1 MKRLTRRAFVRSLG
15 VASAA
20 AGAATLLSPGAV
32 RGETCSAPTP
42 GAVKRFIAFVT
53 PIGFVKDQW
62 ARSTGP
68 TPQEFELIGSLAPLA
83 THRERLLLLKGLD
96 MSASY
101 GGSAGTGHPR
111 GIGALLTGRR
121 LNPGSFGDG
130 VGWASGQSIDQRIA
144 DHVGGMTPF
153 RSLELGVGLG
163 DRSNVFNRI
172 SYLGSDRP
180 LASIDDPRVA
190 FDRLFG
196 GLVGDES
203 EQQFRRSTRR
213 SVLDFVGA
221 ELTALR
227 GRAGASARADI
238 DAHLESLRELERRV
252 DDIGA
257 ACAAPDAPLAFDP
270 NDRQQYPE
278 IGRAQMDLLV
288 EAMGCDLTRVATL
301 LWSGSVSSQTFRFLP
316 TPITEGHHALSHPG
330 ANGYDPAEALSKQ
343 TRIYAWYARQ
353 FAYLLDRLACTPEP
367 TGDGSLLDHTVIFW
381 GSELAHAET
390 HERNNMRFV
399 LAGGD
404 AFLKTGRMS
413 NVDRSHNDLLVSL
426 AQSVGVPIDT
436 FGERTHCAGPL
447 TEIHQ

>member
-1 MKRLTRRAFVRSLG
+1 
-15 VASAA
+15 
-20 AGAATLLSPGAV
+20 
-32 RGETCSAPTP
+32 
-42 GAVKRFIAFVT
+42 
-53 PIGFVKDQW
+53 
-62 ARSTGP
+62 
-68 TPQEFELIGSLAPLA
+68 
-83 THRERLLLLKGLD
+83 LKGLD

-101 GGSAGTGHPR
+101 GGAAGTGHPR

-121 LNPGSFGDG
+121 LNPGSFGEG
-130 VGWASGQSIDQRIA
+130 VGWASGQSVDQRIA
-144 DHVGGMTPF
+144 DHVGDATPF

-163 DRSNVFNRI
+163 NLSNVFNRV

-203 EQQFRRSTRR
+203 QQRQRRAERRSI
-213 SVLDFVGA
+213 LDFVGA
-221 ELTALR
+221 ELSALR
-227 GRAGASARADI
+227 VRGGVRADADI

-257 ACAAPDAPLAFDP
+257 ACAAPSAPLAFDP
-270 NDRQQYPE
+270 NDRLQYPA
-278 IGRAQMDLLV
+278 IGRAQMDILV

-330 ANGYDPAEALSKQ
+330 ANGYGLADALEKQ

-353 FAYLLDRLACTPEP
+353 LAYLLERLACTPEP
-367 TGDGSLLDHTVIFW
+367 TGPGSLLDHTVILW
-381 GSELAHAET
+381 GTELAHAET

-404 AFLKTGRMS
+404 SFLKTGRMIS
-413 NVDRSHNDLLVSL
+413 VDRSHNDLLVSL
-426 AQSVGVPIDT
+426 ARAVGVPIDT
-436 FGERTHCAGPL
+436 FGEGAHCAGPL
-447 TEIHQ
+447 TEIHR